1 VNLTEK
7 LIVERKYWVKERVMF
22 EFLFLLTFAFVLVFT
37 GVSIIGMMIAVA
49 AGFAI
54 MAVVGMLGL
63 VIKLL
68 PWIVL
73 IAIAIW
79 LVRDNKKVQEYK
91 DRLSRTRRY

>member
-1 VNLTEK
+1 
-7 LIVERKYWVKERVMF
+7 MF
-22 EFLFLLTFAFVLVFT
+22 EFLFLLTFALVLVFT

-68 PWIVL
+68 PWILL
-73 IAIAIW
+73 IAVVIW
-79 LVRDNKKVQEYK
+79 LVRDNKEVQNYK
-91 DRLSRTRRY
+91 ERLSRGRRY

>member
-1 VNLTEK
+1 
-7 LIVERKYWVKERVMF
+7 MF
-22 EFLFLLTFAFVLVFT
+22 EFLFLLMFALVLVFT